1 MAQILFT
8 IVQIIWGAPQ
18 TLLGLVL
25 YVATAGCPRFS
36 FHGARGTVWKRASS
50 VSLGLF
56 IFVAEHALS
65 NAQETQHKH
74 VTNTANTSTAPDSL
88 STTHATNTPQA
99 VANNPLVVHEYG
111 HCIQSLIFGPLYLMV
126 FGLPSFIWAMLPA
139 LRKRR
144 TRTGK
149 SYYSFYTERF
159 ANYLAARTIK

>member
-1 MAQILFT
+1 MAHILFT

-25 YVATAGCPRFS
+25 YVATTGCPRFR

-56 IFVAEHALS
+56 IFVAE
-65 NAQETQHKH
+65 
-74 VTNTANTSTAPDSL
+74 
-88 STTHATNTPQA
+88 
-99 VANNPLVVHEYG
+99 NPLKEGMVISKGVAPGTHDQAKATYVDQHLVAHEYG
-111 HCIQSLIFGPLYLMV
+111 HCIQSLIFGPLYLII
-126 FGLPSFIWAMLPA
+126 FGLPSFIWAMLPT

-159 ANYLAARTIK
+159 ANYLATRTIK